1 MSIDEFRH
9 MWDGSEPGWT
19 LHHYH
24 RSEST
29 ITFHF
34 LESGPTSS
42 EILALKKLLDEFRDR
57 PMSEVF
63 QELRGQLT
71 YTLSR
76 TLGSMESYRLTEAAR
91 RLGLNVKVDAI
102 DRSSYLPEHSD
113 GYVSLIEDD
122 ELAAEVARRMIAAG
136 VPVIEAYV
144 E

>member
-1 MSIDEFRH
+1 MSIDEFKH
-9 MWDGSEPGWT
+9 IWDGSDPGWT
-19 LHHYH
+19 LHHYRH
-24 RSEST
+24 SEST

-63 QELRGQLT
+63 QELRGQST

-76 TLGSMESYRLTEAAR
+76 TLGNIESRNLTEASR
-91 RLGLNVKVDAI
+91 RLGLKVKADAI
-102 DRSSYLPEHSD
+102 DRSSYLPVRAD
-113 GYVSLIEDD
+113 GLAMLIEDD
-122 ELAAEVARRMIAAG
+122 EEAAEVARRMIAAG
-136 VPVIEAYV
+136 VPVIEAEV

>member
-1 MSIDEFRH
+1 

-29 ITFHF
+29 ITFEF

-63 QELRGQLT
+63 QELRGHST

-76 TLGSMESYRLTEAAR
+76 KLGSIESHKLTKSAR
-91 RLGLNVKVDAI
+91 RLGLNVKADAI
-102 DRSSYLPEHSD
+102 DRSSYLPEHST
-113 GYVSLIEDD
+113 GYAMLIDVD
-122 ELAAEVARRMIAAG
+122 ELATEVARRMIAAG
-136 VPVIEAYV
+136 VPVIEAEV